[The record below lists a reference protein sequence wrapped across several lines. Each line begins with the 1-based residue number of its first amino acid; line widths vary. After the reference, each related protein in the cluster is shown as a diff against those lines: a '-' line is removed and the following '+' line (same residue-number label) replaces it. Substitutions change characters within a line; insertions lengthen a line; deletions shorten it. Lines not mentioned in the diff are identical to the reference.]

1 MDSGCLL
8 EARDSEG
15 DTPLHVASANSE
27 LHTVKDIL
35 NNDDVIDVNARNPL
49 TGATPLHKVGYD
61 LVENLSKIA

>member
-49 TGATPLHKVGYD
+49 TGATPLHKVGHD
-61 LVENLSKIA
+61 LVENLLKIA